1 MSHVTR
7 IMVTGGEGVLASALK
22 AYFPLADYLGR
33 AECDVTNAQSVKQS
47 FAACKPEL
55 VIHCAA
61 LTSHNAEPFAYAV
74 NNIQGTLNV
83 VGNARRSGA
92 RVVYLSTDYLM
103 APREDAPVK
112 PVNPYAASKYAGELV
127 AGGLPN
133 HLVIRGSWYSRLEL
147 SHAATDAF
155 TTKLPVE
162 RAAFFVAT
170 LATSSHTGTVNIAG
184 RRRSLYDIALEFNE
198 RVIPVSR
205 RQIHCGYE
213 LPADTSLD
221 TTKLKQWALT

>member
-7 IMVTGGEGVLASALK
+7 IMVTGGEGILAQALRS
-22 AYFPLADYLGR
+22 YFPYASYLGR
-33 AECDVTNAQSVKQS
+33 AECDVANAQAVKQAFS
-47 FAACKPEL
+47 AHNPEL
-55 VIHCAA
+55 VVHCAA

-127 AGGLPN
+127 TGGLPN
-133 HLVIRGSWYSRLEL
+133 HLVIRGSWYSRLAL

-162 RAAFFVAT
+162 RAAYFVAA
-170 LATSSHTGTVNIAG
+170 LATSHHTGTVNIAG
-184 RRRSLYDIALEFNE
+184 PRRTVYDIALEFNE
-198 RVIPVSR
+198 RVVPVQRS
-205 RQIHCGYE
+205 QIRCGYAI
-213 LPADTSLD
+213 PADTSLD
-221 TTKLKQWALT
+221 TTKLKEWNVT